1 MRLKG
6 EVEVFKI
13 LQDGSSESVI
23 KENNMV
29 VDGASE
35 IIVDMLTTPYSVG
48 VPSGL
53 TASLDPSNFIV
64 QGLSLGKAQILY
76 GGSIGMS
83 GADTDQIG
91 MHAVINNKHLSAVY
105 TATVGEAAGDEW
117 IGGLGPGETV
127 SSFKPSIQLPK
138 EPFPRDDSLERS
150 SKTQVA
156 FYYENSAIALSS
168 YADAGTAAYNPTS
181 GTLLTDPGHNL
192 NAFYSRSEN
201 KNLGSMHQGC
211 YAPSDGMD
219 VRIFFGTNAERAQME
234 ANGALVAGLLLDDT
248 VTSAADVSGRY
259 NYMGSMD
266 KNGFLVGYPV
276 QDHPASGDLTRGFA
290 VSAGATSSL
299 AYLGYNATG
308 GVEPSTAF
316 LESPTVCYSF
326 TISSAD
332 LQALAAYKGVTNIGL
347 WALDAKETFRSEA
360 APVAWATP
368 TNNRK
373 YKLFAKKIFSEDL
386 TSIRDD
392 GSGASGD
399 AGLLNYVNLDI
410 LWRMNFSFGET
421 F

>member
-1 MRLKG
+1 MRLQG

-13 LQDGSSESVI
+13 LADGSSESVI
-23 KENNMV
+23 KESNMV

-35 IIVDMLTTPYSVG
+35 IIADILTTPYSISSTTG
-48 VPSGL
+48 S
-53 TASLDPSNFIV
+53 ASLDPSNFIV

-76 GGSIGMS
+76 GGSLGMS
-83 GADTDQIG
+83 AADTDQIG
-91 MHAVINNKHLSAVY
+91 MHAVYNNKFFSAAYVPI
-105 TATVGEAAGDEW
+105 TGELYGDEW

-138 EPFPRDDSLERS
+138 EPFPRDERLENS

-168 YADAGTAAYNPTS
+168 YADAGTAAFNPTS
-181 GTLLTDPGHNL
+181 GTLLEDQGHNL
-192 NAFYSRSEN
+192 NAFYSRAED
-201 KNLGSMHQGC
+201 KTLASMHQGC

-219 VRIFFGTNAERAQME
+219 VRVFFGANAVRSQAE
-234 ANGALVAGLLLDDT
+234 ANGITGPGLLLNST
-248 VTSAADVSGRY
+248 IASSPDVSGRY

-266 KNGFLVGYPV
+266 KNGFLVAYPV
-276 QDHPASGDLTRGFA
+276 QDHPASGDLTQGLA
-290 VSAGATSSL
+290 ISAGATNSL

-308 GVEPSTAF
+308 GVEPSTSF

-332 LQALAAYKGVTNIGL
+332 LLGLAAYKGVTNIGL
-347 WALDAKETFRSEA
+347 WALDAKETFKSEA
-360 APVAWATP
+360 APVVWTTP

-373 YKLFAKKIFSEDL
+373 YKLFAKKVFSEDL
-386 TSIRDD
+386 TSIRDI
-392 GSGASGD
+392 GTGPTGNAGVSGYA
-399 AGLLNYVNLDI
+399 NLDI

>member
-35 IIVDMLTTPYSVG
+35 IIVDMFTTPYSVKNTAG
-48 VPSGL
+48 S
-53 TASLDPSNFIV
+53 ASLDPSNFIV

-91 MHAVINNKHLSAVY
+91 MHAVYNNKSFSGVY
-105 TATVGEAAGDEW
+105 VPTEGELLGDEW

-138 EPFPRDDSLERS
+138 EPFPRDNTLERS

-168 YADAGTAAYNPTS
+168 YADASTTTYNPTS
-181 GTLLTDPGHNL
+181 GTLLEELGHNL
-192 NAFYSRSEN
+192 NAFYSRAEN
-201 KNLGSMHQGC
+201 KTMASMHQGC

-219 VRIFFGTNAERAQME
+219 LRVFFGTNAVRSQVE
-234 ANGALVAGLLLDDT
+234 ANGGAGPGLLLEDT

-290 VSAGATSSL
+290 VSAGATNSL

-308 GVEPSTAF
+308 GVEPSTSF

-347 WALDAKETFRSEA
+347 WALDAKETFKSEA
-360 APVAWATP
+360 APVVWTTP

-386 TSIRDD
+386 TSIRD
-392 GSGASGD
+392 SGTD